1 MRAAKLLE
9 PGRIEMQEVEAPEPG
24 PGELVVQ
31 IEAALTCGTDL
42 KTYRRGHPKFP
53 FPVSLGHEFSGR
65 VWASQ
70 AEGFKPGDPIM
81 AVPSA
86 PCLECRPC
94 RRGLPNL
101 CETIVET
108 MAWGAFADKLLLPRR
123 IVEQNVFLRPAHV
136 SAVRAAFLEP
146 LACVVYGQALTPIRD
161 GDTVVVMGCGT
172 IGLLHAWMAHRR
184 GAGRVIITGRH
195 KWRLAAARAFG
206 KAFGLEVVN
215 IDRIDPVAS
224 LQGEVIIEC
233 VGRPEVWQVATRM
246 VLPGGFVLLF
256 GGCPGGSTATF
267 DTARLHYDQ
276 VTLQGVFH
284 FRPQDVVAARDILT
298 STDIPVE
305 QMLSGFVG
313 LGEVADVM
321 GRLDRGEGLKYA
333 VQPELDRRQFGN
345 VMPGL
350 N

>member
-1 MRAAKLLE
+1 MRAAVLME
-9 PGRIEMQEVEAPEPG
+9 PGRIEMREVDVPEPG

-42 KTYRRGHPKFP
+42 KTWRRGHPKFP

-65 VWASQ
+65 VWASR

-86 PCLECRPC
+86 PCLACRAC
-94 RRGLPNL
+94 QRGLPNL

-136 SAVRAAFLEP
+136 SAQRAAFLEP
-146 LACVVYGQALTPIRD
+146 LACVVYGQALTPVRE

-172 IGLLHAWMAHRR
+172 IGLLHCWMAHRR
-184 GAGRVIITGRH
+184 GATRVVITGRH
-195 KWRLAAARAFG
+195 RQRLAVARAFG
-206 KAFGLEVVN
+206 KSFGLEVVD
-215 IDRIDPVAS
+215 IDRVDPVEA

-233 VGRPEVWQVATRM
+233 VGRPEAWQDATRM

-276 VTLQGVFH
+276 ITLQGVFH
-284 FRPQDVVAARDILT
+284 FRPKDVVAARDILV

-305 QMLSGFVG
+305 TLLSDRVG
-313 LGEVADVM
+313 LDGVSDVM

-333 VQPELDRRQFGN
+333 VLPEMGRPPKP
-345 VMPGL
+345 VL

>member
-1 MRAAKLLE
+1 MR
-9 PGRIEMQEVEAPEPG
+9 EVEVPEPG
-24 PGELVVQ
+24 PGELVIQ

-65 VWASQ
+65 VWASD
-70 AEGFKPGDPIM
+70 AEGFRPGDPIM

-86 PCLECRPC
+86 PCLECRLC

-123 IVEQNVFLRPAHV
+123 IVDQNVFPRPAHV
-136 SAVRAAFLEP
+136 SALRAAFLEP
-146 LACVVYGQALTPIRD
+146 LACVVYGQALTPIRE
-161 GDTVVVMGCGT
+161 GDTEVVIGCGT

-184 GAGRVIITGRH
+184 GAGRVLITGRH
-195 KWRLAAARAFG
+195 QRRLSVALAFG
-206 KAFGLEVVN
+206 AQFGLEVLDVERVN
-215 IDRIDPVAS
+215 PLEAG
-224 LQGEVIIEC
+224 QGDVIIEC
-233 VGRPEVWQVATRM
+233 VGRPEVWQDATKM
-246 VLPGGFVLLF
+246 VTPGGFVLLF

-276 VTLQGVFH
+276 ITLQGVFH
-284 FRPQDVVAARDILT
+284 FRPKDVAAARDILI
-298 STDIPVE
+298 STDLPVE
-305 QMLSGFVG
+305 ALLSDTVG
-313 LGEVADVM
+313 LDGVADVM

-333 VQPELDRRQFGN
+333 VLPELR
-345 VMPGL
+345 L

>member
-1 MRAAKLLE
+1 MRAAVLLE
-9 PGRIEMQEVEAPEPG
+9 PGRIEMREVAVPEPG
-24 PGELVVQ
+24 PGDLVVQ

-53 FPVSLGHEFSGR
+53 FPVSLGHEFSGL

-70 AEGFKPGDPIM
+70 AEGFKRGDPIM

-86 PCLECRPC
+86 PCRACRAC
-94 RRGLPNL
+94 ERGLHSL

-123 IVEQNVFLRPAHV
+123 IVEQNVFPRPAHV
-136 SAVRAAFLEP
+136 PALRAAFLEP
-146 LACVVYGQALTPIRD
+146 LSCVVYGQALTPIRE

-184 GAGRVIITGRH
+184 GAGKVVITGRH
-195 KWRLAAARAFG
+195 AERLKVARAFG
-206 KAFGLEVVN
+206 ESFGLEVAD
-215 IDRIDPVAS
+215 IDRVNPVEA
-224 LQGEVIIEC
+224 LRGEVVIEC
-233 VGRPEVWQVATRM
+233 VGRPEAWQDATRM

-256 GGCPGGSTATF
+256 GGCPGGSTASF

-276 VTLQGVFH
+276 ITLQGVFH
-284 FRPQDVVAARDILT
+284 FRPQDVVEARDILV

-305 QMLSGFVG
+305 TLLSGMVG
-313 LGEVADVM
+313 LDGVSDVM

-333 VQPELDRRQFGN
+333 VVPEVVACAR
-345 VMPGL
+345 
-350 N
+350 